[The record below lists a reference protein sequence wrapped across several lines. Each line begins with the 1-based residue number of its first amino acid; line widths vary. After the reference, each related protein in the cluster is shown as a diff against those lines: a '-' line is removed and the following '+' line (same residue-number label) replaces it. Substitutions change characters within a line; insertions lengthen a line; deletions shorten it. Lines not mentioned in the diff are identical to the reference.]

1 MRESLA
7 LIQASWRTQ
16 RSYRVSII
24 LSILSLGV
32 TVLPVYF
39 VSKALQANKDIAAS
53 IAGQAPNYFGFLV
66 IGFIALIFVSTTVS
80 SIPDAIG
87 AGIGNGTLEAL
98 LSTRAS
104 IPSLL
109 AGMVG
114 YSFVWTAVKAVLFL
128 ALAMA
133 FGLHLSF
140 AASLSGIF
148 ILVLIVLA
156 HIPFALIAAS
166 LVLAFRTTGQ
176 IPSIVMIASGLLGG
190 VYWSMQAKMIPPWVH
205 AIGDYVPLAP
215 GLRALRQTLLNGA
228 LLSSV
233 GPDLLLLLGFIVM
246 LNAIGFLTF
255 VEALRYARRTG
266 TLAQY

>member
-1 MRESLA
+1 MRSSLA

-16 RSYRVSII
+16 RSYRVSMI

-39 VSKALQANKDIAAS
+39 VSKALQPYAAES
-53 IAGQAPNYFGFLV
+53 IANQGSNYFGFLV

-87 AGIGNGTLEAL
+87 GGIGTGTLEAL

-114 YSFVWTAVKAVLFL
+114 YSFVWSAVKALLFI
-128 ALAMA
+128 ALAMLL
-133 FGLHLSF
+133 GLHLSLS
-140 AASLSGIF
+140 ASLSGIF

-156 HIPFALIAAS
+156 HIPFALMAAS

-190 VYWSMQAKMIPPWVH
+190 VYWSMSAKIIPPWVH
-205 AIGDYVPLAP
+205 AMGNYVPLAP
-215 GLRALRQTLLNGA
+215 GLRALRQTLLIGA
-228 LLSSV
+228 PLSAV

-246 LNAIGFLTF
+246 LNAVGFLAF
-255 VEALRYARRTG
+255 VEALRYARRSG

>member
-1 MRESLA
+1 MREALA

-16 RSYRVSII
+16 RSYRVSMI
-24 LSILSLGV
+24 LSVLSLGV

-39 VSKALQANKDIAAS
+39 ISKALQPYVAAS
-53 IAGQAPNYFGFLV
+53 IVNQGGNYFGFLV
-66 IGFIALIFVSTTVS
+66 IGFIAIIFVSTTVS
-80 SIPDAIG
+80 SIPDAVG
-87 AGIGNGTLEAL
+87 TGIGTGTLEAL

-114 YSFVWTAVKAVLFL
+114 YSFIWSAVKAILFIL
-128 ALAMA
+128 LAMVL
-133 FGLHLSF
+133 GLHLSL

-156 HIPFALIAAS
+156 HIPFALIASS

-190 VYWSMQAKMIPPWVH
+190 AYWSMNAKVIPPW
-205 AIGDYVPLAP
+205 AQTISNWVPLAP
-215 GLRALRQTLLNGA
+215 GLRAMRQTLLNGA
-228 LLSSV
+228 SLSSV
-233 GPDLLLLLGFIVM
+233 MPDVLLLIGFIVL
-246 LNAIGFLTF
+246 LNAIGFIAF

>member
-1 MRESLA
+1 MREALA

-16 RSYRVSII
+16 RSYRVSIV

-39 VSKALQANKDIAAS
+39 VSKAIQPYAAES
-53 IAGQAPNYFGFLV
+53 IANQGGNYFGFLV

-128 ALAMA
+128 ALAMVL
-133 FGLHLSF
+133 GLHLSL

-156 HIPFALIAAS
+156 HIPFALMAAS

-190 VYWSMQAKMIPPWVH
+190 VYWSMQAKIIPPWVH
-205 AIGDYVPLAP
+205 ALGNWVPLAP
-215 GLRALRQTLLNGA
+215 GLRALRQTLLTGA
-228 LLSSV
+228 SLSSV
-233 GPDLLLLLGFIVM
+233 MPDVLLLLGFIMM
-246 LNAIGFLTF
+246 LNAIGFITF

>member
-1 MRESLA
+1 MREALA
-7 LIQASWRTQ
+7 LISASWRTQ

-24 LSILSLGV
+24 LSILMLGV

-39 VSKALQANKDIAAS
+39 VSQALQPYMASS
-53 IAGQAPNYFGFLV
+53 IADQGKNYFGFLV
-66 IGFIALIFVSTTVS
+66 IGMIALMFVSTTVS

-87 AGIGNGTLEAL
+87 GGISTGTLEAL

-114 YSFVWTAVKAVLFL
+114 YSFVWTAVKGVLFL
-128 ALAMA
+128 ALALA
-133 FGLHLSF
+133 LGLHLTWSASF
-140 AASLSGIF
+140 NGIL

-156 HIPFALIAAS
+156 HVPFALLAAS
-166 LVLAFRTTGQ
+166 LVLAFRTSAS
-176 IPSIVMIASGLLGG
+176 IPSAVMVASGLLGG
-190 VYWSMQAKMIPPWVH
+190 VYWSMSAHVIPPWVR
-205 AIGDYVPLAP
+205 AMGDYVPLAP
-215 GLRALRQTLLNGA
+215 GLRALRQTLLDGA
-228 LLSSV
+228 SLSAV
-233 GPDLLLLLGFIVM
+233 MPDVLLLVGFVVM
-246 LNAIGFLTF
+246 LNALGCLAF

>member
-1 MRESLA
+1 MREALA

-16 RSYRVSII
+16 RSYRVSIV

-39 VSKALQANKDIAAS
+39 VSKAIGPYAAAS
-53 IAGQAPNYFGFLV
+53 IQDQAPNYFGFLV

-87 AGIGNGTLEAL
+87 TGIGTGTLEAL

-114 YSFVWTAVKAVLFL
+114 YSFLWTAVKAVLFL
-128 ALAMA
+128 LLAMIL
-133 FGLHLSF
+133 GLHLSL
-140 AASLSGIF
+140 AASLAGIL
-148 ILVLIVLA
+148 ILILIVLA

-166 LVLAFRTTGQ
+166 LVLAFRTTAQ
-176 IPSIVMIASGLLGG
+176 IPSVVMIASGLLGG
-190 VYWSMQAKMIPPWVH
+190 VYWSMSAKIIPPWVK
-205 AIGDYVPLAP
+205 AMGDWVPLAP

-228 LLSSV
+228 SLSAV

-246 LNAIGFLTF
+246 LNAIGCIVF

>member
-1 MRESLA
+1 MREALA

-16 RSYRVSII
+16 RSYRVSMV
-24 LSILSLGV
+24 LSVLSLGV

-39 VSKALQANKDIAAS
+39 ISKALQANMADS
-53 IAGQAPNYFGFLV
+53 IASQASSYFGFLV
-66 IGFIALIFVSTTVS
+66 IGFIAIIFVSTTVN

-87 AGIGNGTLEAL
+87 GGIGTGTLEAL

-114 YSFVWTAVKAVLFL
+114 YSFVWSAVKAMLFL
-128 ALAMA
+128 LLAMLL
-133 FGLHLSF
+133 GLHLSF
-140 AASLSGIF
+140 ASSLSGIL

-156 HIPFALIAAS
+156 HVPFALMAAS

-190 VYWSMQAKMIPPWVH
+190 VYWSMTAKIIPPWVH
-205 AIGDYVPLAP
+205 TLGAYVPLAP

-228 LLSSV
+228 PLSSV
-233 GPDLLLLLGFIVM
+233 IPDLTLLLGFIVM
-246 LNAIGFLTF
+246 LNAIGLLMF

>member
-1 MRESLA
+1 MGKAFA

-16 RSYRVSII
+16 RSYRVSIV

-39 VSKALQANKDIAAS
+39 VSKALQPYAAES
-53 IAGQAPNYFGFLV
+53 IATQGGNYFGFLV

-80 SIPDAIG
+80 SIPDAVG
-87 AGIGNGTLEAL
+87 SGIGTGTLEAL

-114 YSFVWTAVKAVLFL
+114 YSFLWTAVKALLFL
-128 ALAMA
+128 ALAMVL
-133 FGLHLSF
+133 GLHLSF
-140 AASLSGIF
+140 AASLSGVF

-176 IPSIVMIASGLLGG
+176 IPSVIMIASGLLGG
-190 VYWSMQAKMIPPWVH
+190 VYWSMTAKIIPPWVH
-205 AIGDYVPLAP
+205 AIANWVPLAP

-228 LLSSV
+228 SLTSV
-233 GPDLLLLLGFIVM
+233 MPDVLLLVGFIVM

>member
-1 MRESLA
+1 MGKAFA

-16 RSYRVSII
+16 RSYRVSIV

-39 VSKALQANKDIAAS
+39 VSKALQPYAAES
-53 IAGQAPNYFGFLV
+53 IATQGGNYFGFLV

-80 SIPDAIG
+80 SIPDAVG
-87 AGIGNGTLEAL
+87 SGIGTGTLEAL

-114 YSFVWTAVKAVLFL
+114 YSFLWTAVKALLFL
-128 ALAMA
+128 ALAMVL
-133 FGLHLSF
+133 GLHLSF
-140 AASLSGIF
+140 AASLSGVF

-176 IPSIVMIASGLLGG
+176 IPSVIMIASGLLGG
-190 VYWSMQAKMIPPWVH
+190 VYWSMTAKIIPPWVH
-205 AIGDYVPLAP
+205 AIANWVPLAP

-228 LLSSV
+228 SLTSLM
-233 GPDLLLLLGFIVM
+233 PDVLLLVGFIVM

-255 VEALRYARRTG
+255 VEALSYARRTG

>member
-1 MRESLA
+1 MREALA

-16 RSYRVSII
+16 RSYRVSMV
-24 LSILSLGV
+24 LSVLSLGV

-39 VSKALQANKDIAAS
+39 VSKALQPYVASS
-53 IAGQAPNYFGFLV
+53 IANQGGNYFGFLV
-66 IGFIALIFVSTTVS
+66 IGFIALIFVSTTVN
-80 SIPDAIG
+80 SIPDAVG
-87 AGIGNGTLEAL
+87 TGIGTGTLEAL

-114 YSFVWTAVKAVLFL
+114 YSFVWTAVKAILFL
-128 ALAMA
+128 ALAMVL
-133 FGLHLSF
+133 GLHLSL
-140 AASLSGIF
+140 AASLSGMF

-176 IPSIVMIASGLLGG
+176 IPSVIMIASGLLGG
-190 VYWSMQAKMIPPWVH
+190 VYWSMSAKIIPSWVS
-205 AIGDYVPLAP
+205 AIASWVPLAP

-228 LLSSV
+228 SLSSV
-233 GPDLLLLLGFIVM
+233 MPDVLLLVGFIVM
-246 LNAIGFLTF
+246 LNAIGFLAF
-255 VEALRYARRTG
+255 IEALRYARRTG

>member
-1 MRESLA
+1 MREALA
-7 LIQASWRTQ
+7 LVQASWRTQ
-16 RSYRVSII
+16 RSYRVSMV

-39 VSKALQANKDIAAS
+39 VSKALQPYAAES
-53 IAGQAPNYFGFLV
+53 IANQASNYFGFLV
-66 IGFIALIFVSTTVS
+66 VGFIALIFVSTTVG

-87 AGIGNGTLEAL
+87 SGIGTGTLEAL

-114 YSFVWTAVKAVLFL
+114 YSFVWSSVKAVLFL
-128 ALAMA
+128 LLAMML
-133 FGLHLSF
+133 GLHLSL
-140 AASLSGIF
+140 AASLSGIL

-156 HIPFALIAAS
+156 HIPFALMAAS

-190 VYWSMQAKMIPPWVH
+190 VYWSMSAKIIPPWVH
-205 AIGDYVPLAP
+205 TLGAYVPLAP

-228 LLSSV
+228 SLSAV
-233 GPDLLLLLGFIVM
+233 APDLMMLVGFIVM
-246 LNAIGFLTF
+246 LNAVGFLMF
-255 VEALRYARRTG
+255 IEALRYARRTG

>member
-1 MRESLA
+1 MRSALA

-16 RSYRVSII
+16 RSYRVSML
-24 LSILSLGV
+24 LSVIGLGV

-39 VSKALQANKDIAAS
+39 VSKALQPVVGDS
-53 IAGQAPNYFGFLV
+53 ILNQGGNYFGFLV
-66 IGFIALIFVSTTVS
+66 IGFIALIFVSTTVN
-80 SIPDAIG
+80 SIPDAVG
-87 AGIGNGTLEAL
+87 GGIGNGTLEAL

-114 YSFVWTAVKAVLFL
+114 YSFVWSSVKAVLFL
-128 ALAMA
+128 LLAMVL
-133 FGLHLSF
+133 GLHLSL
-140 AASLSGIF
+140 AASFSGIL
-148 ILVLIVLA
+148 ILVMIVLA
-156 HIPFALIAAS
+156 HIPFALMAAS
-166 LVLAFRTTGQ
+166 LMLAFRTTGQ

-190 VYWSMQAKMIPPWVH
+190 VYWSMTAKIIPPWVH
-205 AIGDYVPLAP
+205 ALAAYVPLAP

-228 LLSSV
+228 SLASV
-233 GPDLLLLLGFIVM
+233 GPDLMLLLGFIVM
-246 LNAIGFLTF
+246 LNALGFLMF

>member
-1 MRESLA
+1 MREALA
-7 LIQASWRTQ
+7 LVQASWRTQ
-16 RSYRVSII
+16 RSYRVSMV

-39 VSKALQANKDIAAS
+39 VSKALQPYAAES
-53 IAGQAPNYFGFLV
+53 IANQASNYFGFLV
-66 IGFIALIFVSTTVS
+66 VGFIALIFVSTTVG

-87 AGIGNGTLEAL
+87 SGIGTGTLEAL

-114 YSFVWTAVKAVLFL
+114 YSFVWSSVKAVLFL
-128 ALAMA
+128 LLAMIL
-133 FGLHLSF
+133 GLHLSL
-140 AASLSGIF
+140 AASFSGIL

-156 HIPFALIAAS
+156 HIPFALMAAS

-190 VYWSMQAKMIPPWVH
+190 VYWSMSAKIIPPWVH
-205 AIGDYVPLAP
+205 TLGAYVPLAP

-228 LLSSV
+228 SLSAV
-233 GPDLLLLLGFIVM
+233 APDLMLLLGFIVM
-246 LNAIGFLTF
+246 LNAVGFLMF
-255 VEALRYARRTG
+255 IEALRYARRTG

>member
-1 MRESLA
+1 MREALA
-7 LIQASWRTQ
+7 LITASWRTQ
-16 RSYRVSII
+16 RSYRVSIV

-39 VSKALQANKDIAAS
+39 VSKALQPYAAES
-53 IAGQAPNYFGFLV
+53 IANQGGNYFGFLV
-66 IGFIALIFVSTTVS
+66 VGFIALIFVSTTVS
-80 SIPDAIG
+80 SIPDAVG
-87 AGIGNGTLEAL
+87 SGIGTGTLEAL

-128 ALAMA
+128 ALALVL
-133 FGLHLSF
+133 GLHLSLS
-140 AASLSGIF
+140 ASLSGVF

-190 VYWSMQAKMIPPWVH
+190 VYWSMSAKIIPPWVH
-205 AIGDYVPLAP
+205 AIANWVPLAP

-228 LLSSV
+228 ALSTV
-233 GPDLLLLLGFIVM
+233 MPDLLLLVGFIVM
-246 LNAIGFLTF
+246 LNAIGFVAF

>member
-1 MRESLA
+1 MRKSLA

-16 RSYRVSII
+16 RSYRVSMI
-24 LSILSLGV
+24 LSVLSLGV

-39 VSKALQANKDIAAS
+39 VSKALQPYMASS
-53 IAGQAPNYFGFLV
+53 IADQGKNYFGFLV
-66 IGFIALIFVSTTVS
+66 IGFIALMFVSTTVN
-80 SIPDAIG
+80 SIPDSVG
-87 AGIGNGTLEAL
+87 GGIGTGTLEAL

-114 YSFVWTAVKAVLFL
+114 YSFVWTAVKAILFL
-128 ALAMA
+128 VLAMVL
-133 FGLHLSF
+133 GLHLSLG
-140 AASLSGIF
+140 ASLSGIL
-148 ILVLIVLA
+148 ILALIVLA

-176 IPSIVMIASGLLGG
+176 IPSIVMIGSGLLGG
-190 VYWSMQAKMIPPWVH
+190 VYWSMSARVIPPWVH
-205 AIGDYVPLAP
+205 AMANYVPLAP
-215 GLRALRQTLLNGA
+215 GLRALRQTLLDGA
-228 LLSSV
+228 SLSTV
-233 GPDLLLLLGFIVM
+233 MPDVLLLIGFVVM
-246 LNAIGFLTF
+246 LNAIGCLAF

>member
-1 MRESLA
+1 MGKALA

-16 RSYRVSII
+16 RSYRVSIV

-39 VSKALQANKDIAAS
+39 VSKALQPYAAES
-53 IAGQAPNYFGFLV
+53 IATQGGNYFGFLV

-80 SIPDAIG
+80 SIPDAVG
-87 AGIGNGTLEAL
+87 SGIGTGTLEAL

-114 YSFVWTAVKAVLFL
+114 YSFLWTAVKALLFL
-128 ALAMA
+128 ALAMVL
-133 FGLHLSF
+133 GLHLSF

-176 IPSIVMIASGLLGG
+176 IPSVIMIASGLLGG
-190 VYWSMQAKMIPPWVH
+190 VYWSMSAKIIPPWVH
-205 AIGDYVPLAP
+205 AIANWVPLAP

-228 LLSSV
+228 SLASV
-233 GPDLLLLLGFIVM
+233 MPDVLLLVGFIVM

>member
-1 MRESLA
+1 MGKALA

-16 RSYRVSII
+16 RSYRVSIV

-39 VSKALQANKDIAAS
+39 VSKALQPYAAES
-53 IAGQAPNYFGFLV
+53 IATQGGNYFGFLV

-80 SIPDAIG
+80 SIPDAVG
-87 AGIGNGTLEAL
+87 SGIGTGTLEAL

-114 YSFVWTAVKAVLFL
+114 YSFLWTAVKALLFL
-128 ALAMA
+128 ALAMVL
-133 FGLHLSF
+133 GLHLSLS
-140 AASLSGIF
+140 ASLSGIF

-176 IPSIVMIASGLLGG
+176 IPSVIMIASGLLGG
-190 VYWSMQAKMIPPWVH
+190 VYWSMSAKIIPPWVH
-205 AIGDYVPLAP
+205 AIANWVPLAP

-228 LLSSV
+228 SLSSV
-233 GPDLLLLLGFIVM
+233 MPDVLLLVGFIVM
-246 LNAIGFLTF
+246 LNAIGFLAF

>member
-1 MRESLA
+1 MREALA

-16 RSYRVSII
+16 RSYRVSMV

-32 TVLPVYF
+32 TALPVYF
-39 VSKALQANKDIAAS
+39 VSKALQANMAES
-53 IAGQAPNYFGFLV
+53 IGFLV
-66 IGFIALIFVSTTVS
+66 IGFIAIIFVSTAVN

-87 AGIGNGTLEAL
+87 GGIGTGTLEAL

-114 YSFVWTAVKAVLFL
+114 YSFVWSSVKALLFL
-128 ALAMA
+128 LLALLL
-133 FGLHLSF
+133 GLHLSF
-140 AASLSGIF
+140 ASSLSGIF

-156 HIPFALIAAS
+156 HVPFALMAAS

-190 VYWSMQAKMIPPWVH
+190 VYWSMTAKVIPPWVH
-205 AIGDYVPLAP
+205 TLGAYVPLAP

-228 LLSSV
+228 SLSSV
-233 GPDLLLLLGFIVM
+233 TQALTLLLGFIVM
-246 LNAIGFLTF
+246 LNAIGLLMF